1 MVEQLI
7 STVTSCSGYQGKQ
20 AEEFSQSVFVI
31 RGIVLRDSESMTFS
45 RFLVELS
52 GLRRALAVRVNYSG
66 GGEDKDVSLQRI
78 EPVLSTASNEDLKWS
93 GMADILGF
101 RYVDGMRCCALFCH
115 CLRMFRRLV
124 LVACF

>member
-1 MVEQLI
+1 M
-7 STVTSCSGYQGKQ
+7 
-20 AEEFSQSVFVI
+20 
-31 RGIVLRDSESMTFS
+31 LRDSESMPFS
-45 RFLVELS
+45 RFLVKLS
-52 GLRRALAVRVNYSG
+52 VLRRALAVRVNYSG

-101 RYVDGMRCCALFCH
+101 RYVDGMRCCPLFCH